1 MDIQDALVF
10 MQTKNITTGE
20 GGMLICNEKKIANQI
35 EIMRLHGMSRDA
47 WKRYMPEGE
56 IPKNGTVWDHYD
68 IKYVGLKYN
77 MIDINAALGIA
88 QLKKINFMHKER
100 KKNCQKL

>member
-1 MDIQDALVF
+1 
-10 MQTKNITTGE
+10 
-20 GGMLICNEKKIANQI
+20 
-35 EIMRLHGMSRDA
+35 MSRDA

-88 QLKKINFMHKER
+88 QLKK
-100 KKNCQKL
+100 